1 MKWYFRRTL
10 DRVLCPFSQH
20 LSVFFSAV
28 VSQIQILGQR
38 IVCHRKQHVCTYF
51 QQAASYCSGQR
62 ASSMWRKFPPVCSN
76 YCLQRIAVPPEKRS
90 GREKEPKRSAYIQ
103 RTIILSQTAILPP
116 LTKTFRRKEKCSA
129 RSLQKDV
136 SETWLLSKSPVI
148 FQILWIIGFGTFGRW
163 HQEWNELRLLF
174 SLFGCEYTIIS
185 AFCNV
190 LFFSQFQESLNIKS
204 VRFNRERVWFL
215 SQLC

>member
-1 MKWYFRRTL
+1 MI
-10 DRVLCPFSQH
+10 FSQNIR
-20 LSVFFSAV
+20 SSV
-28 VSQIQILGQR
+28 VSVLSTS
-38 IVCHRKQHVCTYF
+38 VSFF
-51 QQAASYCSGQR
+51 QQWFPRFRFLGSALSATENNIYVHI
-62 ASSMWRKFPPVCSN
+62 SSRLHLTVLVSELFQCEEN
-76 YCLQRIAVPPEKRS
+76 FLQFVATIVYRELLSLLRRGGGEKKR
-90 GREKEPKRSAYIQ
+90 PKRSAYIQ

-204 VRFNRERVWFL
+204 VRFNRARVWFL